1 MLDSRRNNIVKH
13 LHERC
18 LWLIYDDKSP
28 SYDELLLKDGSVSIQ
43 DRNIKILAIEIF
55 KFKNDLSPE
64 IAPDT
69 FLQQAQT
76 QYNFRHNYDFRT
88 PEIE

>member
-1 MLDSRRNNIVKH
+1 M
-13 LHERC
+13 
-18 LWLIYDDKSP
+18 
-28 SYDELLLKDGSVSIQ
+28 SIQ

-64 IAPDT
+64 IVPDT

-76 QYNFRHNYDFRT
+76 QYNLRHNYDFRT